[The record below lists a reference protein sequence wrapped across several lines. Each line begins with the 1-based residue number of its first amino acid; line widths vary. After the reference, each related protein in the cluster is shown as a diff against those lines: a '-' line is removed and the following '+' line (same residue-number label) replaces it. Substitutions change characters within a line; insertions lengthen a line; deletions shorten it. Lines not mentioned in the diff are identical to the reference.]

1 MKFGDPG
8 NVRTAATAAS
18 VGGPTRRLEGGFGVR
33 VETNRGEARIDGGR
47 AARGLALRGLR
58 EEDPARGLRLRFR
71 DLDED
76 TFAEGRDLWSREARS
91 GERGSSALD
100 SSIGANNSRRGFLHR
115 RVIRRRARRDATRRG
130 AMATSTSTDAATSEI
145 LSIRARTFLYSPG
158 ISNPAAARTATPR
171 RDAPERFATEA
182 AAALRATEESAKDAM
197 ATRSVCDCLR

>member
-91 GERGSSALD
+91 GEERGSSALD
-100 SSIGANNSRRGFLHR
+100 SSVGANNS
-115 RVIRRRARRDATRRG
+115 
-130 AMATSTSTDAATSEI
+130 
-145 LSIRARTFLYSPG
+145 
-158 ISNPAAARTATPR
+158 
-171 RDAPERFATEA
+171 
-182 AAALRATEESAKDAM
+182 
-197 ATRSVCDCLR
+197 

>member
-115 RVIRRRARRDATRRG
+115 RVIRRRARRDATRRDE
-130 AMATSTSTDAATSEI
+130 ARWRRRRRRTRR
-145 LSIRARTFLYSPG
+145 RAKSYRFERAPSCTRRASRTRRRRERRRRGGTRPSA
-158 ISNPAAARTATPR
+158 SPR
-171 RDAPERFATEA
+171 RRRRP
-182 AAALRATEESAKDAM
+182 
-197 ATRSVCDCLR
+197 